1 MSSEDSSVPDGAT
14 RVGGLG
20 PADRW
25 LTVLLFGA
33 LGLSVG
39 LLVPLLANWAAEV
52 PWMPFQGPLQL
63 IGSFDHDW
71 LTWGRPAIGA
81 VLGLLVALF
90 VLRVS
95 PVLTLTD
102 ERIEIR
108 AGDEVTVIEREKVD
122 GVRRKGSN
130 IVILSATGR
139 ELFHGEVE
147 GSKDALREA
156 FLRHDYP
163 WESA

>member
-1 MSSEDSSVPDGAT
+1 M
-14 RVGGLG
+14 GGLT
-20 PADRW
+20 ASDRW

-39 LLVPLLANWAAEV
+39 LLVPLLANWAAEL
-52 PWMPFQGPLQL
+52 PWLPFQGPLQL

-71 LTWGRPAIGA
+71 LTWGRPVIGT
-81 VLGLLVALF
+81 VLGVLVALF
-90 VLRVS
+90 VLRAS

-130 IVILSATGR
+130 IVILSASGR
-139 ELFHGEVE
+139 ELFRGEVE
-147 GSKDALREA
+147 GSKGALREA

>member
-1 MSSEDSSVPDGAT
+1 MIGT
-14 RVGGLG
+14 
-20 PADRW
+20 
-25 LTVLLFGA
+25 A
-33 LGLSVG
+33 LG
-39 LLVPLLANWAAEV
+39 
-52 PWMPFQGPLQL
+52 F
-63 IGSFDHDW
+63 
-71 LTWGRPAIGA
+71 
-81 VLGLLVALF
+81 LVALF